1 MKPAARNIILFFIFL
16 HSSAAHTQT
25 TSIDSLKKVLVTQK
39 NDTSKVW
46 TLINLSDAYKLYYP
60 DSSLVYAQ
68 NALTL
73 SEKLNNDY
81 GIFWSE
87 VEISDALMFLGNY
100 LLELEYCFTGAAIAK
115 KINDPYIL
123 GWSDGM
129 LSDYYYNVGEYNTS
143 LEYYRKV
150 VRSAE
155 QSYPDEV
162 YIVWTNF
169 SRIFEAMHQP
179 DSALLY
185 AKKAYERIRHNDY
198 QHIENI
204 RSRFEKS
211 YISLFLGNAFA
222 GKAEYDS
229 ALFYYR
235 MSLPVSLINNLETN
249 IVGDYNGIA
258 AVYKATGKPDSAI
271 WYAKK
276 TIAERIGKSYPTE
289 LLKAANMLT
298 DIYESQQ
305 KNDSALKYLK
315 LATGLKD
322 SLFNREKMIAI
333 KNLTAK
339 EQEKQNEIA
348 AAKIKLS
355 NKYTMYFLL
364 AGFIML
370 LLIAGIIIRN
380 KRQKQ
385 LQNMRN
391 SIAADLHDDIGSTLI
406 NISILSELS
415 KQSIDPENN
424 AGKFLTRINEE
435 INTTSQALDDII
447 WSVNVHNDSIDE
459 IMLRMRR
466 YSGELFD
473 ADGINYTLDFDD
485 KLSGMKI
492 SMEQRHDFY
501 LIFKEALNNIYKHAN
516 ASCVNVS
523 VCKKDQHI
531 VMRIEDNGSG
541 IEVKNLH
548 RNGLTNMQSRA
559 EKWGGNLH
567 IESGKN
573 KGTIAFAVVAAA
585 CKKINH
591 SKVGCIPAIQ
601 AFIFTRANR
610 HNHI

>member
-1 MKPAARNIILFFIFL
+1 MKTAAGNIILFFIFL
-16 HSSAAHTQT
+16 HSSVAYTQT

-39 NDTSKVW
+39 NDTSKIW
-46 TLINLSDAYKLYYP
+46 TLINLSQAYQQYYP

-68 NALTL
+68 HALTL
-73 SEKLNNDY
+73 SEKLNDDR

-87 VEISDALMFLGNY
+87 VEISSALIFLGNY
-100 LLELEYCFTGAAIAK
+100 LLELEYCFKAAALAK

-123 GWSDGM
+123 GFSDAM
-129 LSDYYYNVGEYNTS
+129 LSEYYSNVGEYNTS

-150 VRSAE
+150 VRAAE

-162 YIVWTNF
+162 YIVWANF
-169 SRIFEAMHQP
+169 SRIFGEMHQP

-198 QHIENI
+198 MHIENI
-204 RSRFEKS
+204 RSRSEKS
-211 YISLFLGNAFA
+211 YISLVLGNAFA

-235 MSLPVSLINNLETN
+235 LSLPVSLINNLETN

-258 AVYKATGKPDSAI
+258 AVYKATGRPDSAI

-289 LLKAANMLT
+289 LLKAAKMLT
-298 DIYESQQ
+298 DIYEFQQ

-348 AAKIKLS
+348 AAKIKLQ
-355 NKYTMYFLL
+355 NQFTMYFLL
-364 AGFIML
+364 AGFAML
-370 LLIAGIIIRN
+370 LVIAGIIIRN

-391 SIAADLHDDIGSTLI
+391 SIAADLHDDIGSTLT

-415 KQSIDPENN
+415 RQSINPEDN
-424 AGKFLTRINEE
+424 AGKFLARINEE
-435 INTTSQALDDII
+435 VNTTSQALDDII
-447 WSVNVHNDSIDE
+447 WSVNIHNDSLDE
-459 IMLRMRR
+459 IVFRMRR

-485 KLSGMKI
+485 KLSGVKI
-492 SMEQRHDFY
+492 SMEQRRDFY
-501 LIFKEALNNIYKHAN
+501 LIFKEAVNNIYKHAE
-516 ASCVNVS
+516 ASYVS
-523 VCKKDQHI
+523 VSLCRKDHHI
-531 VMRIEDNGSG
+531 MMRIEDNGKG
-541 IEVKNLH
+541 ITEQNLY
-548 RNGLTNMQSRA
+548 RNGLKNMKSRA
-559 EKWGGNLH
+559 EKWGGDLQ

-573 KGTIAFAVVAAA
+573 KGTVLLLLLPA
-585 CKKINH
+585 KK
-591 SKVGCIPAIQ
+591 
-601 AFIFTRANR
+601 
-610 HNHI
+610 